1 MKIRAICLTFLALL
15 LCACSKTETA
25 GTEKPER
32 MQTAAVS
39 AASPAPQVI
48 SPLLNAP
55 ATPPPQT
62 PAATQEAVTAPLEV
76 PSEPAEASPES
87 TEVSPEPMEASPEP
101 TPKPLPVVDY
111 SAYEDL
117 LAKIQQGYA
126 TKWANFGPD
135 DLDLSAVFKEP
146 DYFRLGWLQM
156 DVNHDGVDELLF
168 GVNSED
174 SSAAPIYDIFTI
186 LNGSLLSHP
195 AKGYVYSKWFVLP
208 SGQLVNQTTSD
219 GMDRWYGVYGFF
231 NGMLVQTI
239 QPVDANEFLRL
250 TFENFGGDE
259 SA

>member
-25 GTEKPER
+25 GTGKPEQA
-32 MQTAAVS
+32 QTAAVS

-48 SPLLNAP
+48 SPLLNAS
-55 ATPPPQT
+55 AAETPPPQT
-62 PAATQEAVTAPLEV
+62 PAPMEEAVTV
-76 PSEPAEASPES
+76 PAETSPES
-87 TEVSPEPMEASPEP
+87 VEAIPEP
-101 TPKPLPVVDY
+101 TPKPLPAVDY
-111 SAYEDL
+111 SAYDDL

-126 TKWANFGPD
+126 NNWANFSPD

-146 DYFRLGWLQM
+146 DYFRMGWLQM
-156 DVNHDGVDELLF
+156 DVNNDGVDELLF

-174 SSAAPIYDIFTI
+174 DTAGPIYDIFTI

-231 NGMLVQTI
+231 NGMLVQTV

-250 TFENFGGDE
+250 TFENFDGGE
-259 SA
+259 ST

>member
-1 MKIRAICLTFLALL
+1 MKIRAIFLTLLALL

-25 GTEKPER
+25 GTEKPEQV
-32 MQTAAVS
+32 QTAAIS
-39 AASPAPQVI
+39 AGSPAPQVI

-55 ATPPPQT
+55 ETPPPQT
-62 PAATQEAVTAPLEV
+62 PAPMEEAVTV
-76 PSEPAEASPES
+76 PA
-87 TEVSPEPMEASPEP
+87 EVSPEPVEVIPESVEANPEP
-101 TPKPLPVVDY
+101 TPKPLPAVDY

-126 TKWANFGPD
+126 NNWANFSPD

-146 DYFRLGWLQM
+146 DYFRMGWLQM
-156 DVNHDGVDELLF
+156 DVNFDGVDELLF

-174 SSAAPIYDIFTI
+174 NTAGPIYDIFTI

-250 TFENFGGDE
+250 TFENFDGDE

>member
-1 MKIRAICLTFLALL
+1 MKIRAICLALLALL
-15 LCACSKTETA
+15 LCACSKTETV
-25 GTEKPER
+25 GTGKPE
-32 MQTAAVS
+32 QVQAAAVS

-48 SPLLNAP
+48 SPLLNTP

-62 PAATQEAVTAPLEV
+62 PTPTEEAVMV
-76 PSEPAEASPES
+76 SAEE
-87 TEVSPEPMEASPEP
+87 SPEPVEVIPESAEESPEA

-126 TKWANFGPD
+126 TKWANFSPD

-174 SSAAPIYDIFTI
+174 NSAAPIYDIFTI
-186 LNGSLLSHP
+186 LNGSLLSHS

-231 NGMLVQTI
+231 NGMLVLTI

-250 TFENFGGDE
+250 TFENFDE
-259 SA
+259 SGNA

>member
-15 LCACSKTETA
+15 LCACSKAETA

-32 MQTAAVS
+32 VPTAAIS
-39 AASPAPQVI
+39 ASSPAPQVI

-55 ATPPPQT
+55 ETPKPQT
-62 PAATQEAVTAPLEV
+62 PAPTEKAGTL
-76 PSEPAEASPES
+76 PAEASPEPV
-87 TEVSPEPMEASPEP
+87 EESPEP
-101 TPKPLPVVDY
+101 TPKPLPAVDY
-111 SAYEDL
+111 SAYVDL

-126 TKWANFGPD
+126 SNWANFSPD

-146 DYFRLGWLQM
+146 DYFRMGWLQM

-174 SSAAPIYDIFTI
+174 SSAGPIYDIFTI

-208 SGQLVNQTTSD
+208 NGQLVNQTTSD

-250 TFENFGGDE
+250 TFENFDGEE